1 MPNMK
6 NLRIAAPYYK
16 PYWIPFTA
24 GLLIVLASSA
34 ITSVI
39 PWVLRRAIDA
49 IGAGAPMSTIWKLSG
64 IIVLAAIVG
73 GAFRYG
79 MRELMNG
86 VSRWMEYD
94 LRNDL
99 FKHLETLDAAY
110 FAQTRTGDIMARLTN
125 DLSAVRMAVGPAV
138 MYLAN
143 TITGGLFALYFM
155 LRIDVKLTLLALLPT
170 LFLPV
175 LTIKM
180 GKAIHDRFEAVQEHF
195 STLTTRAQENLTGA
209 RIVRAY
215 RQEAAEVARFGTIN
229 DQYLALNMSLV
240 RLWGTLNPL
249 FAFFGGL
256 GAVIVLGVGGALTI
270 KGTITVV
277 SFVAF
282 GMYLTMLTWPMIAL
296 GWVVNLF
303 QRGDASMGRLAEILV
318 VRPTING
325 DEPRQHLP
333 PTKTGRTIE
342 FRNVGFHYP
351 STTPG
356 EPRWVLRNVSFTVPA
371 GATFGV
377 VGATG
382 SGKSALIDLI
392 PRMYDPQESLLFSDT
407 IGSNLSYGTSG
418 ITQTG
423 EWAAGIAQLHQT
435 IDQFPGRYETVLGE
449 RGINLSGGQKQRAS
463 LARALAKKPSI
474 VLLDDA
480 LSAVDTHT
488 EAEILRALREALAGR
503 TALIASHR
511 ISAIRDASWIILLD
525 HGSLLEHDDP
535 RGIAYRAYAVRRD
548 ERRSPRQGF
557 AQRPENLR
565 FGVRVDSRQRVIE
578 QHDTRLLCERS
589 RERGALLLTTGQI
602 DSALAGDRLVA
613 AGKLVDRLMELR
625 NARRPFPGLCNPAR
639 SVREVRSDGV
649 AEEKA
654 FLRHE
659 SDVLPQLRR
668 HDVLRRN
675 AVDENLA
682 FLRIVHSRNQVDKRA
697 LPASGRADHA
707 ERCSR
712 GHGEAD
718 VAQDPARLARGGRR
732 IVKPDVPKLDGAARF
747 GGRQMLTRLITV
759 DGRANHED
767 LSQTPHRRIAALK

>member
-1 MPNMK
+1 MPYIK
-6 NLRIAAPYYK
+6 NLRTAAPYYK
-16 PYWIPFTA
+16 PYWISFTA

-49 IGAGAPMSTIWKLSG
+49 ISAGAPIRTVWKLSG
-64 IIVLAAIVG
+64 LIVLAAIVG

-79 MRELMNG
+79 MREIMNG
-86 VSRWMEYD
+86 VSRKMEYD

-99 FKHLETLDAAY
+99 FMHLETLDAAY

-125 DLSAVRMAVGPAV
+125 DLSAVRTAVGPAV

-143 TITGGLFALYFM
+143 TITGGVFALYFM
-155 LRIDVKLTLLALLPT
+155 LRIDVRLTLLALLPT

-195 STLTTRAQENLTGA
+195 STLTTRAQENLSGA

-215 RQEAAEVARFGTIN
+215 RQEAAEIARFGTVN
-229 DQYLALNMSLV
+229 DEYLALNMSLV

-256 GAVIVLGVGGALTI
+256 GAVIVLGAGGALAI
-270 KGTITVV
+270 KGTISVG

-303 QRGDASMGRLAEILV
+303 QRGDASMGRLAEILD

-325 DEPRQHLP
+325 EEPRQHLP
-333 PTKTGRTIE
+333 PAALGRTIE

-351 STTPG
+351 LDVPG

-392 PRMYDPQESLLFSDT
+392 PRMYDPQEGEILIDGVPTKNVVPAELRQDIGFVPQESLLFSDT

-418 ITQTG
+418 LTETG
-423 EWAAGIAQLHQT
+423 EWAAGVAQLDET
-435 IDQFPGRYETVLGE
+435 IDRFPGRYETILGE

-511 ISAIRDASWIILLD
+511 ISAIRDASWIIVLEKGMVVEQGRHPELMALRGRYWSLLRRQQLLD
-525 HGSLLEHDDP
+525 SVESD
-535 RGIAYRAYAVRRD
+535 
-548 ERRSPRQGF
+548 
-557 AQRPENLR
+557 
-565 FGVRVDSRQRVIE
+565 
-578 QHDTRLLCERS
+578 
-589 RERGALLLTTGQI
+589 
-602 DSALAGDRLVA
+602 ALAT
-613 AGKLVDRLMELR
+613 
-625 NARRPFPGLCNPAR
+625 
-639 SVREVRSDGV
+639 
-649 AEEKA
+649 
-654 FLRHE
+654 
-659 SDVLPQLRR
+659 DVT
-668 HDVLRRN
+668 
-675 AVDENLA
+675 
-682 FLRIVHSRNQVDKRA
+682 
-697 LPASGRADHA
+697 AST
-707 ERCSR
+707 
-712 GHGEAD
+712 
-718 VAQDPARLARGGRR
+718 
-732 IVKPDVPKLDGAARF
+732 I
-747 GGRQMLTRLITV
+747 
-759 DGRANHED
+759 
-767 LSQTPHRRIAALK
+767 

>member
-6 NLRIAAPYYK
+6 NLRIAAPYYR
-16 PYWIPFTA
+16 PYWISFSV
-24 GLLIVLASSA
+24 GLVIVLASSA

-39 PWVLRRAIDA
+39 PWLLRRAIDA
-49 IGAGAPMSTIWKLSG
+49 IGNAAPMKTIWELSG
-64 IIVLAAIVG
+64 LIVLAAIIG

-86 VSRWMEYD
+86 VSRWIEYD

-99 FKHLETLDAAY
+99 FTHLETLDAAY

-143 TITGGLFALYFM
+143 TIAGGVFALYFM
-155 LRIDVKLTLLALLPT
+155 LRIDVKLTLLALLP
-170 LFLPV
+170 LIFLPL
-175 LTIKM
+175 LTIRM

-215 RQEAAEVARFGTIN
+215 RQEAAEIARFGAIN

-256 GAVIVLGVGGALTI
+256 GAVVVLGVGGVFTI
-270 KGTITVV
+270 RGTISIG

-296 GWVVNLF
+296 GWVINLF
-303 QRGDASMGRLAEILV
+303 QRGDASMGRLAEILDV
-318 VRPTING
+318 KSTITARQ
-325 DEPRQHLP
+325 PQQHLP
-333 PTKTGRTIE
+333 PTESGRTIE

-351 STTPG
+351 SDVST

-392 PRMYDPQESLLFSDT
+392 PRMYDPQEGEILIDGVPTRHVAPAELRSEIGFVPQESLLFSDT

-418 ITQTG
+418 LTQSG
-423 EWAAGIAQLHQT
+423 EWAASVAQLDRT
-435 IDQFPGRYETVLGE
+435 IEEFPGRYETVLGE

-463 LARALAKKPSI
+463 LARALARKPSI

-488 EAEILRALREALAGR
+488 EAEILRALRGALAGR

-511 ISAIRDASWIILLD
+511 ISAIRDAQWIIVLEKGTVVEQGCHDDLMALRGRYWSLLRRQQLLD
-525 HGSLLEHDDP
+525 
-535 RGIAYRAYAVRRD
+535 AV
-548 ERRSPRQGF
+548 
-557 AQRPENLR
+557 
-565 FGVRVDSRQRVIE
+565 
-578 QHDTRLLCERS
+578 
-589 RERGALLLTTGQI
+589 
-602 DSALAGDRLVA
+602 
-613 AGKLVDRLMELR
+613 
-625 NARRPFPGLCNPAR
+625 
-639 SVREVRSDGV
+639 
-649 AEEKA
+649 
-654 FLRHE
+654 E
-659 SDVLPQLRR
+659 SD
-668 HDVLRRN
+668 
-675 AVDENLA
+675 E
-682 FLRIVHSRNQVDKRA
+682 
-697 LPASGRADHA
+697 
-707 ERCSR
+707 
-712 GHGEAD
+712 GEAD
-718 VAQDPARLARGGRR
+718 ALAA
-732 IVKPDVPKLDGAARF
+732 DEAA
-747 GGRQMLTRLITV
+747 TTI
-759 DGRANHED
+759 
-767 LSQTPHRRIAALK
+767 